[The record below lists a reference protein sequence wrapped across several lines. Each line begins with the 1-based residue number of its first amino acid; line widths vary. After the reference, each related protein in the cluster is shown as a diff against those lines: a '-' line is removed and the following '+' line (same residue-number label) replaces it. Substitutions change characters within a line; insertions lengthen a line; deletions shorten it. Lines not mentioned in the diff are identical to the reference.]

1 MPKEPMPKR
10 PKPTTSFEEAHNQ
23 LKEAAVNG
31 GASCCWGCTLHQQN
45 RGCWVHSQ
53 LRGKI

>member
-1 MPKEPMPKR
+1 MPKKPEPMY
-10 PKPTTSFEEAHNQ
+10 SFDEAHNQ
-23 LKEAAVNG
+23 LKEAANNG

-45 RGCWVHSQ
+45 RGCLVHSQ